1 LIHAQYKEKPFAY
14 LSHYPSKYTESEFN
28 PTTTMI
34 DLIDKIRKDIEV
46 WNEFAMDETRIEIE
60 GIQFARLVVGG
71 GVADEVDLVRE
82 VLSLLNND
90 INIEQ
95 NLKNEKSKHLYRDL
109 RFNVT
114 ILSPV
119 TYLLPDIEEDEGKS
133 SMTIVYLFEFTCL
146 RNNTNLR
153 DHSIVVKTKE

>member
-1 LIHAQYKEKPFAY
+1 MGIHTLFFFF
-14 LSHYPSKYTESEFN
+14 HF
-28 PTTTMI
+28 
-34 DLIDKIRKDIEV
+34 
-46 WNEFAMDETRIEIE
+46 EINISLVE
-60 GIQFARLVVGG
+60 RANKGIQFARLVVGG
-71 GVADEVDLVRE
+71 GVVDEVDLVRE
-82 VLSLLNND
+82 GLSLLNND

-95 NLKNEKSKHLYRDL
+95 NLKNEKSKHLYREL